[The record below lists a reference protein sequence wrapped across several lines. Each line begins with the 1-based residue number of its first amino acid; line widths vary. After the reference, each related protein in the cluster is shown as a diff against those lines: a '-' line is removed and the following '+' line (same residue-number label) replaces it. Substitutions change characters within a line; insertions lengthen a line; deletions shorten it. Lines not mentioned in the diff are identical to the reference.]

1 MYSTYGMC
9 GTWYAWYI
17 WYMYGTY
24 GMYGMVWY
32 GMVWYVLGLCDNG
45 KTYIYYDNALQNYL
59 DNDRYHD
66 KLIIGYYT
74 YWIFVILKL
83 LYVLTYLYVL
93 CNIQWCP
100 EIYYYHNNKI
110 IIFITIM
117 NLLSR

>member
-1 MYSTYGMC
+1 MVCMVCMVHMVYVWDIRY
-9 GTWYAWYI
+9 
-17 WYMYGTY
+17 
-24 GMYGMVWY
+24 VWY
-32 GMVWYVLGLCDNG
+32 GMVWYVLDVLGLCDNG

-59 DNDRYHD
+59 DNDRYRD
-66 KLIIGYYT
+66 KLMIGYYA

-100 EIYYYHNNKI
+100 EIYYYHDNKI